1 MSEIRANSITD
12 AAGTGAPNF
21 PNGMSGSGASLTS
34 LPAGQLTG
42 ALPAISGAALT
53 NLPAPTTAQ
62 VLDATAGATAG
73 AVGTYAI
80 LRRSAAN
87 VSWSLGDNIAGSN
100 FAASTVSA
108 NGNLTTSSI
117 LAGNS
122 GYSPSGT
129 WKALSAQ
136 FATAGYYPYG
146 LFLRIS

>member
-1 MSEIRANSITD
+1 MSTVRANSITNS
-12 AAGTGAPNF
+12 AGSGAPDF
-21 PNGMSGSGASLTS
+21 PNGITAATIPAANLTGV
-34 LPAGQLTG
+34 LPALN
-42 ALPAISGAALT
+42 GAALT
-53 NLPAPTTAQ
+53 DLPAPTTSQ

-87 VSWSLGDNIAGSN
+87 VAWSLGDNIAGSN
-100 FAASTVSA
+100 FSASTVSA
-108 NGNLTTSSI
+108 NGNLTTSAI
-117 LAGNS
+117 VAGSS
-122 GYSPSGT
+122 GSAPSGT

>member
-1 MSEIRANSITD
+1 MSTIRANSITNS
-12 AAGTGAPNF
+12 AGTGAPDF
-21 PNGMSGSGASLTS
+21 PNGLTSSTIPAANLTGS
-34 LPAGQLTG
+34 LPAIDG
-42 ALPAISGAALT
+42 SALT

-73 AVGTYAI
+73 GVGTYAI

-100 FAASTVSA
+100 FSASTVSA
-108 NGNLTTSSI
+108 NGNLTSSAI
-117 LAGNS
+117 VAGSSGLA
-122 GYSPSGT
+122 PSGT
-129 WKALSAQ
+129 WKALSTQ